1 MREGP
6 PAHLSW
12 WATEWAW
19 LTAAPATVA
28 AGRPIARLLTGAPG
42 TGKTVLLDTLRRHHD
57 HDVRLL
63 HATGRQDPEPTPFG
77 TVGHLL
83 GPAARHAD
91 DVATVLDELG
101 PTATPDELH
110 RRLRAL
116 HRFTTSLVARG
127 PLLLVV
133 DDVHCCDA
141 GSLAFLG
148 FLLRR
153 MHGLPIGLVLA
164 ARTDVDGVL
173 PERLWPLRAPSTE
186 TLALRPAERAGTET
200 PLPPPPVA
208 EPPGSSRRRTDET
221 VDWHLRSGG
230 PCVGRLTAALAVAG
244 PSTIGTLAAVAGVG
258 PGPTAGAVRAL
269 ARTGVLTPD
278 GTDLGDDRLR
288 TAVLDRIPDHEL
300 GRLRRRAARV
310 LNDAGAPAERIA
322 ELLLQLPD
330 PAEPWMLTV
339 LQEAADRAADRSAFA
354 DLARYLA
361 PVVDARPA
369 DVALRS
375 RLASALAV
383 SDPTGAVEHLRVA
396 HASAVDPAR
405 RMQVAVQLAMASLP
419 ARGPGD
425 AAAVLR
431 SALEELDHR
440 DAVDD
445 EPQVLPR
452 PADLRTSAEAVLL
465 VVGLDRRRTVARTIE
480 RSYRTDVPEGD
491 TEAGRHKL
499 AMLATALLLA
509 GRDPARTVELAR
521 RAAPREHTELAGWTA
536 LACARVLRLADRC
549 EESVALLEG
558 VLRRPGHEVSSWT
571 RTLATSGL
579 AEARLATGE
588 LAAAE
593 AAACEA
599 METARRAGRDCGTG
613 TPSIVLAGVH
623 LRRGAVDRAT
633 EVLAARQHRWD
644 EDLTWEH
651 HDLLLAR
658 GDVAAA
664 RGRHTRALAL
674 YRRCGAAL
682 DEDGIANAV
691 FAPWWARAAL
701 LLADLG
707 RPDDAAPVVE
717 HGAALA
723 ARWGT
728 PRARGLALTARGATT
743 PGPGGLDLLA
753 EAVAVLD
760 DSPARSELVEARLR
774 WGTGLLAS
782 GHVIEARRQL
792 REAATLAARCGAT
805 REASRAR
812 AALHRAG
819 GRMRRPTGSP
829 LDPLTSA
836 ERRVVRLAAGGA
848 RNREIARALFVTVRT
863 VEVHLTS
870 AFRKLDVTD
879 RTGLAPLVAADR
891 GGAA

>member
-1 MREGP
+1 
-6 PAHLSW
+6 
-12 WATEWAW
+12 
-19 LTAAPATVA
+19 
-28 AGRPIARLLTGAPG
+28 
-42 TGKTVLLDTLRRHHD
+42 
-57 HDVRLL
+57 
-63 HATGRQDPEPTPFG
+63 
-77 TVGHLL
+77 
-83 GPAARHAD
+83 
-91 DVATVLDELG
+91 
-101 PTATPDELH
+101 
-110 RRLRAL
+110 
-116 HRFTTSLVARG
+116 
-127 PLLLVV
+127 
-133 DDVHCCDA
+133 
-141 GSLAFLG
+141 
-148 FLLRR
+148 
-153 MHGLPIGLVLA
+153 
-164 ARTDVDGVL
+164 
-173 PERLWPLRAPSTE
+173 
-186 TLALRPAERAGTET
+186 
-200 PLPPPPVA
+200 
-208 EPPGSSRRRTDET
+208 
-221 VDWHLRSGG
+221 
-230 PCVGRLTAALAVAG
+230 
-244 PSTIGTLAAVAGVG
+244 
-258 PGPTAGAVRAL
+258 
-269 ARTGVLTPD
+269 
-278 GTDLGDDRLR
+278 
-288 TAVLDRIPDHEL
+288 
-300 GRLRRRAARV
+300 
-310 LNDAGAPAERIA
+310 
-322 ELLLQLPD
+322 
-330 PAEPWMLTV
+330 
-339 LQEAADRAADRSAFA
+339 
-354 DLARYLA
+354 
-361 PVVDARPA
+361 
-369 DVALRS
+369 
-375 RLASALAV
+375 
-383 SDPTGAVEHLRVA
+383 
-396 HASAVDPAR
+396 
-405 RMQVAVQLAMASLP
+405 MQVAVQLAMASLP

-445 EPQVLPR
+445 APQVLPP

-480 RSYRTDVPEGD
+480 RAYRTDVPEGD

-499 AMLATALLLA
+499 AMLATALFLA

-588 LAAAE
+588 LTAAE

-707 RPDDAAPVVE
+707 RPDDAAPIVE

-743 PGPGGLDLLA
+743 PGPDGLDLLA